1 MEESGLW
8 FIKEYNKNCVMIEK
22 DLINTWM
29 CYKISNGERE
39 DLKQEENTSE
49 MTFYEDSR
57 LVYRF
62 TKDNVSS
69 GDSLDRHWKIEY
81 KNDVPFLLINDEP
94 TYQIISLE
102 NGVLILESI
111 KGDGFRHYYA
121 TIATFQF
128 KKETL
133 L

>member
-1 MEESGLW
+1 M
-8 FIKEYNKNCVMIEK
+8 NEK

-39 DLKQEENTSE
+39 DIKSEDNTSE
-49 MTFYEDSR
+49 MTFYEDGR

-69 GDSLDRHWKIEY
+69 GDNLDRQWKVQY
-81 KNDVPFLLINDEP
+81 KNDAAFLLINEEP

-102 NGVLILESI
+102 EGVLVLESI

-121 TIATFQF
+121 TIATYQY
-128 KKETL
+128 KKQTL
-133 L
+133 V